1 MSVCILYDKGR
12 NMRKTIVGILIF
24 GIFIFSVLPQA
35 VEEMDV
41 GPGLL
46 EDLMAIADD
55 TVSVIKNNLHSAGG
69 EKQYISISAIKYN
82 NSPSQL
88 GILFG
93 YMLTTRII
101 NSDIPGISIV
111 PEFNISSP
119 FAASS
124 TEEAVSISYKV
135 IGNLFRVGGRIYLGI
150 QLIKASNN
158 TVIAASEKVMPFY
171 PEMPGL
177 LSISDSTTGGAG
189 GDMYEPNDD
198 PAFASVLIP
207 GETINGLT
215 ISPEEDCDWFQMDLS
230 GMTPGDDA
238 NSIVIETQS
247 SLDTYIEVY
256 GPNDPYYFIIDND
269 DGGVDS
275 NARVTVMIDQPGIY
289 YVKVKGYYS
298 DVSGSY
304 NLVTSLQQLV
314 IDEGEPNNN
323 QSEAELIID
332 FQEDLV
338 KSFNP
343 SGDEDWYYFSAES
356 MELGPGSW
364 VIIETISSL
373 DTLLSVYDESGY
385 EIMSDDDSGMDSNAQ
400 IELYISDY
408 SSYYIKVSPYDYGA
422 VGEYRLSIYIE

>member
-1 MSVCILYDKGR
+1 MSICILDDKGR
-12 NMRKTIVGILIF
+12 NMKKIIVSIIIF

-41 GPGLL
+41 GPELL

-55 TVSVIKNNLHSAGG
+55 TVSVIKNNLPSSGS
-69 EKQYISISAIKYN
+69 ETQYISISAIKYN

-101 NSDIPGISIV
+101 NSDISGISII
-111 PEFNISSP
+111 PEYNISSP
-119 FAASS
+119 FAANSA
-124 TEEAVSISYKV
+124 EEAVRISYKV
-135 IGNLFRVGGRIYLGI
+135 IGNLFLVGDQIYLGI
-150 QLIKASNN
+150 QLIKVSNN
-158 TVIAASEKVMPFY
+158 TVIAASEKVMPLY
-171 PEMPGL
+171 PEILGL
-177 LSISDSTTGGAG
+177 LSISDSTTSGAG
-189 GDMYEPNDD
+189 GDMYEPNDNPD
-198 PAFASVLIP
+198 FASVLIP

-215 ISPEEDCDWFQMDLS
+215 ISPEEDYDWFQMDLS

-269 DGGVDS
+269 DGGMDS
-275 NARVTVMIDQPGIY
+275 NARVTVMIEQPGIY
-289 YVKVKGYYS
+289 YIKVKGYYS
-298 DVSGSY
+298 DTLGGY
-304 NLVTSLQQLV
+304 NLVTSLRRLV

-323 QSEAELIID
+323 QSEAELLSD

-338 KSFNP
+338 KSFSP
-343 SGDEDWYYFSAES
+343 SGDEDWYYFNAES
-356 MELGPGSW
+356 MGLGPGSW
-364 VIIETISSL
+364 VIIETISDF

-385 EIMSDDDSGMDSNAQ
+385 ELMSDDDSGLDSNAK
-400 IELYISDY
+400 IELYISDN

-422 VGEYRLSIYIE
+422 VGDYRLHIYIE